1 MSRDASP
8 ALVGSKLLGG
18 VDRVSII
25 SMNIVSVCVSVSV
38 SVCVWLCVMFTIFW
52 ILSL

>member
-25 SMNIVSVCVSVSV
+25 SMNSVCVCVCV

>member
-25 SMNIVSVCVSVSV
+25 SVNSVCVCLCLCVSV
-38 SVCVWLCVMFTIFW
+38 SVCVCGYV
-52 ILSL
+52 

>member
-25 SMNIVSVCVSVSV
+25 SVNSVCVCVSVSL
-38 SVCVWLCVMFTIFW
+38 CVWLCVMFTIFW
-52 ILSL
+52 ILSF